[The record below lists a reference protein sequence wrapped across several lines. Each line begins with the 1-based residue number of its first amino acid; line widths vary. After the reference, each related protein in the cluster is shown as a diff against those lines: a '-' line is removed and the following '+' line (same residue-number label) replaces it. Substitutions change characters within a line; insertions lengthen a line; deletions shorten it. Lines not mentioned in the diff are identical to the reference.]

1 MERSTAHGGHRSL
14 AKVLFRW
21 CPALLFAASFLGCGG
36 VVGSAPPQPAPS
48 GVTVSLT
55 PASASMLLGTAQA
68 FTVVVA
74 NSTNTA
80 VNWSVNGISGGNAT
94 VGTITTSGVYTS
106 PGDLPATGSVSVQAT
121 SAADSSKSA
130 SAVVTVTSD
139 ISVSVSPLTMP
150 MELGAAR
157 PFAATVASAG
167 NPNRAVNWI
176 VSGSGCA
183 GAACGAVDPAGTYT
197 APQIL
202 TAPPSVSVRA
212 VSVSPP
218 AATMAL
224 GSTLAFHAL
233 VTGAQDATVT
243 WDVSGIV
250 GGDSTVGTIV
260 NSQTDPDNTTY
271 TAPLGSPAG
280 GSVTVRARSNANP
293 AVSAS
298 ATVTF
303 TAAINV
309 TLTPTSATLAVG
321 HRRTFAVQVN
331 NTADQNV
338 TWQVNGSSGGNL

>member
-157 PFAATVASAG
+157 PFAASVASAG
-167 NPNRAVNWI
+167 KPNRAVNWI
-176 VSGSGCA
+176 GSGSGCA
-183 GAACGAVDPAGTYT
+183 GSACGAVDPAGTYT

-212 VSVSPP
+212 ISVADPSKSDAAAINITSSFSLTVAGPASVNAGATANYTATLVPASNSNPSGIIAWSVS
-218 AATMAL
+218 
-224 GSTLAFHAL
+224 GSGC
-233 VTGAQDATVT
+233 TGAAC
-243 WDVSGIV
+243 
-250 GGDSTVGTIV
+250 GTI
-260 NSQTDPDNTTY
+260 SSAGSY
-271 TAPLGSPAG
+271 TAPSFP
-280 GSVTVRARSNANP
+280 P
-293 AVSAS
+293 
-298 ATVTF
+298 
-303 TAAINV
+303 
-309 TLTPTSATLAVG
+309 
-321 HRRTFAVQVN
+321 
-331 NTADQNV
+331 
-338 TWQVNGSSGGNL
+338 